1 MPSWLTWVLV
11 GLTVIGLFFVWQGL
25 SPSQGSMALGI
36 EGQKITQAEFSKL
49 YDNLVAQYQRVYA
62 QYGQDFGRLLQGPG
76 GIERRLQLQS
86 RLLDDLLR
94 RRLIAQEISRRQIVI
109 PKTDVDDQTEIEFE
123 QILKQNNLTEEEAE
137 EILKEQGRT
146 LEGFKRELRQAIEL
160 NMQTARL
167 RDAVAGAIEPT
178 EQELSAYLEEHRE
191 AYDTPEQVHA
201 RHILIRVEENAPE
214 SEVIKAKQQL
224 EEIKKELEDGADF
237 AELAK
242 KHSQDPGSAPS
253 GGDLGFF
260 ERGRMVKE
268 FEDAAF
274 SLEPGQVSDPVRTQ
288 FGFHLIKV
296 EEKRPAEHPELSQIR
311 QQVLGDYIEAE
322 REKRFERWY
331 KELKAQAKIVI
342 TDPLL
347 RVFYLYEHHDRLDE
361 AVAEYAKLKG
371 PYQKLHIARVLRK
384 KLDALGENAAPEQT
398 LALKEE
404 ILHVWLAQMAEWP
417 DRTERSYGVSQIAA
431 LKPNELPGQAFFQ
444 VTVGAGFVHETIS
457 VMEKRLKEYGIRESV
472 VLAVGDD
479 QIAIWLRL
487 SEESSEVKSLERLLS
502 VPGRFELKRVLRE
515 GSVGEELRATGLGE
529 QALKDRAEAENP
541 GSGRYYLVAEA
552 PVIDKIEIKEIAAQ
566 TNPAG
571 RPAGPIVRL
580 RLSENTVR
588 RLAQV
593 LTALQT
599 DQALAI
605 VIDSVVYGTIV
616 IGAQMRELL
625 LQEGSVF
632 DVQFEDVLSASLE
645 EAQAL
650 ALAVQIGPLPANVR
664 ARRP

>member
-1 MPSWLTWVLV
+1 MPSWVTWVLV
-11 GLTVIGLFFVWQGL
+11 GLTVIGLLFVWQGL
-25 SPSQGSMALGI
+25 SSSQGSMALVI
-36 EGQKITQAEFSKL
+36 EGQQITQAEFSKL

-62 QYGQDFGRLLQGPG
+62 QYGQDFGRLLQGLG

-94 RRLIAQEISRRQIVI
+94 RRLIAQEIGRRQIVI
-109 PKTDVDDQTEIEFE
+109 PKSDVDDQTEIEFE
-123 QILKQNNLTEEEAE
+123 QILKQNNLTAEEAE

-146 LEGFKRELRQAIEL
+146 LEGFKKELRQAIEL
-160 NMQTARL
+160 NMQTERL

-178 EQELSAYLEEHRE
+178 DQELSFYLEEHRE

-201 RHILIRVEENAPE
+201 RHILIRVAENAPE
-214 SEVIKAKQQL
+214 AEVTQATKQL
-224 EEIKKELEDGADF
+224 EDIRKELEGGADF

-242 KHSQDPGSAPS
+242 QHSQDPASAPN

-260 ERGRMVKE
+260 GRGQMVQE

-288 FGFHLIKV
+288 FGLHLIKV

-311 QQVLGDYIEAE
+311 QQVLSDYIKAE
-322 REKRFERWY
+322 REKRFETWY

-342 TDPLL
+342 TDALL

-384 KLDALGENAAPEQT
+384 KLDALGENAVLEQT

-404 ILHVWLAQMAEWP
+404 ILRLWLTQMAEWS
-417 DRTERSYGVSQIAA
+417 DRTERSYGLSQIVA
-431 LKPNELPGQAFFQ
+431 LKPNELPGEAFFQ
-444 VTVGAGFVHETIS
+444 VTVGAGFVDETIS
-457 VMEKRLKEYGIRESV
+457 VMEKRLQGYGIRESV
-472 VLAVGDD
+472 VLAVGED

-487 SEESSEVKSLERLLS
+487 PEEGSAAKSLERLLS

-515 GSVGEELRATGLGE
+515 GAVGEELRATGLGE
-529 QALKDRAEAENP
+529 QALKDR
-541 GSGRYYLVAEA
+541 SGRYYLVAEA
-552 PVIDKIEIKEIAAQ
+552 PVIDTMEMKEIAAQ
-566 TNPAG
+566 ANPAG
-571 RPAGPIVRL
+571 RPAGPIIRL
-580 RLSENTVR
+580 RLSANTVR
-588 RLAQV
+588 RLAQA
-593 LTALQT
+593 LTALQA
-599 DQALAI
+599 DQALAM
-605 VIDSVVYGTIV
+605 VIDNVVYGTIV
-616 IGAQMRELL
+616 IGVQMRELL
-625 LQEGSVF
+625 FQEGSLF
-632 DVQFEDVLSASLE
+632 DMQFEDVPAASLA

-650 ALAVQIGPLPANVR
+650 ALAIKIGPLPAQVR
-664 ARRP
+664 VSRP

>member
-1 MPSWLTWVLV
+1 MPSWLTWVLI
-11 GLTVIGLFFVWQGL
+11 GLTVIGLFFVWQGF
-25 SPSQGSMALGI
+25 SPPQDNMALVI
-36 EGQKITQAEFSKL
+36 EGQKITQAEFANL

-62 QYGQDFGRLLQGPG
+62 QYGQDFGRLLQGLG
-76 GIERRLQLQS
+76 GIERKLQLQS

-94 RRLIAQEISRRQIVI
+94 RRLIAQEIERRQIVV

-123 QILKQNNLTEEEAE
+123 RVLKQNNLTEEEAE

-160 NMQTARL
+160 NMQTERL

-178 EQELSAYLEEHRE
+178 DQELLLYLEEHRE
-191 AYDTPEQVHA
+191 EYDTPEQVHA
-201 RHILIRVEENAPE
+201 RHILIRVAENAPE
-214 SEVIKAKQQL
+214 AEVTQAKKQL
-224 EEIKKELEDGADF
+224 EEIKKELESGADF

-242 KHSQDPGSAPS
+242 QHSQDPGSAPN

-260 ERGRMVKE
+260 GRGQMVQE
-268 FEDAAF
+268 FEDVAF

-296 EEKRPAEHPELSQIR
+296 EEKRPAEHPQLSQVR
-311 QQVLGDYIEAE
+311 QQVRGDYIEAE
-322 REKRFERWY
+322 RKKRFEAWY
-331 KELKAQAKIVI
+331 KALKAQAKIVI
-342 TDPLL
+342 ADPLL
-347 RVFYLYEHHDRLDE
+347 RVFYLYEHHDRFDE
-361 AVAEYAKLKG
+361 ALAEYAKLKD
-371 PYQKLHIARVLRK
+371 PYQQLHRARVLRK
-384 KLDALGENAAPEQT
+384 QLDALGENAASEQA

-404 ILHVWLAQMAEWP
+404 ILHVWLTLMTERSDP
-417 DRTERSYGVSQIAA
+417 TERSYGVSQIVA

-444 VTVGAGFVHETIS
+444 VTVGAGFINETIS
-457 VMEKRLKEYGIRESV
+457 VMEKRLKGYGIRESV

-479 QIAIWLRL
+479 QLAIWLRL
-487 SEESSEVKSLERLLS
+487 GISEVKSLERLLS
-502 VPGRFELKRVLRE
+502 VPGRFELKRVLRQ

-529 QALKDRAEAENP
+529 QALQDR
-541 GSGRYYLVAEA
+541 SGRYYLLAEA

-566 TNPAG
+566 ANPAG
-571 RPAGPIVRL
+571 RGPIVRL
-580 RLSENTVR
+580 RLSEKTVR
-588 RLAQV
+588 RLAQALTEADQV
-593 LTALQT
+593 LAL
-599 DQALAI
+599 

-625 LQEGSVF
+625 LQEGSLF

-650 ALAVQIGPLPANVR
+650 ALVLQIGPLPANVR
-664 ARRP
+664 VSRP

>member
-1 MPSWLTWVLV
+1 
-11 GLTVIGLFFVWQGL
+11 
-25 SPSQGSMALGI
+25 
-36 EGQKITQAEFSKL
+36 
-49 YDNLVAQYQRVYA
+49 
-62 QYGQDFGRLLQGPG
+62 
-76 GIERRLQLQS
+76 
-86 RLLDDLLR
+86 
-94 RRLIAQEISRRQIVI
+94 
-109 PKTDVDDQTEIEFE
+109 
-123 QILKQNNLTEEEAE
+123 
-137 EILKEQGRT
+137 
-146 LEGFKRELRQAIEL
+146 
-160 NMQTARL
+160 
-167 RDAVAGAIEPT
+167 
-178 EQELSAYLEEHRE
+178 
-191 AYDTPEQVHA
+191 VHA

-214 SEVIKAKQQL
+214 PEVIKAKQQL

-242 KHSQDPGSAPS
+242 KHSQDPGSAPN

-260 ERGRMVKE
+260 GRGQMVQE

-274 SLEPGQVSDPVRTQ
+274 SLEPGQVSNPVRTQ

-296 EEKRPAEHPELSQIR
+296 EEKRPTEHPELSQIR
-311 QQVLGDYIEAE
+311 QQVLEDYIKAE

-371 PYQKLHIARVLRK
+371 PYQKLHIARVLHK

-404 ILHVWLAQMAEWP
+404 ILHMWLTQMSEWP
-417 DRTERSYGVSQIAA
+417 DRTERSYGVSQIVA

-487 SEESSEVKSLERLLS
+487 SEESPEVKSLERLLS

-515 GSVGEELRATGLGE
+515 GSIGEELRATGLGE
-529 QALKDRAEAENP
+529 QALKDR
-541 GSGRYYLVAEA
+541 SGRYYLVAEA
-552 PVIDKIEIKEIAAQ
+552 PVIDKIELKEVAAQ

-588 RLAQV
+588 RLAQA

-599 DQALAI
+599 DQALAL

-616 IGAQMRELL
+616 IGVQMRELL
-625 LQEGSVF
+625 EGSVF

-650 ALAVQIGPLPANVR
+650 ALTLQIGPLPANVR
-664 ARRP
+664 ISRP